1 MDTNRN
7 VNVPENDGE
16 MSVSEPRV
24 AKTTTVTLSVKQINY
39 LENLCANLDV
49 LPLAAATTYLKRQI
63 HSMYEL
69 TRMEFIRFIYHL
81 RAKQPLRPHQ
91 LQEIRENYVEE
102 KLAVIFKVPEIRYEE
117 LRYFH
122 YQVLFENRFKTTYHD
137 HPLENGR
144 VGECDYEY
152 GWQES
157 ALCLDGK
164 LYYLKF
170 YDFLMLDYDKLTL
183 EEVLAKLQPFLAE
196 YQFRI
201 YQTYAG
207 YHVYLISHQMNHRY
221 AKEFMRQLD
230 CDFFYTKFV
239 YNNGFKIRLTK
250 KEGRP
255 EEFLEKFCL
264 EVGEGQQ
271 DSRCLSA
278 LEIRARFL
286 GDA

>member
-1 MDTNRN
+1 MDKEQAADSPDRKI
-7 VNVPENDGE
+7 E
-16 MSVSEPRV
+16 S
-24 AKTTTVTLSVKQINY
+24 TLHLTVKQINY
-39 LENLCANLDV
+39 LENLCSNLDV
-49 LPLAAATTYLKRQI
+49 LPLAAASAYLKRPVF
-63 HSMYEL
+63 SMYEL
-69 TRMEFIRFIYHL
+69 TRTEFIRFIYHL

-91 LQEIRENYVEE
+91 LQEIKDNYVEE
-102 KLAVIFKVPEIRYEE
+102 KLAVIFKIPEIGYEDC
-117 LRYFH
+117 RYFH

-137 HPLENGR
+137 HPLENGCS
-144 VGECDYEY
+144 GECDYEY

-157 ALCLDGK
+157 SLCLEGK

-183 EEVLAKLQPFLAE
+183 AEVMQKLEPFMKE
-196 YQFRI
+196 YRFRI

-207 YHVYLISHQMNHRY
+207 YHVYLISHRINHRH
-221 AKEFMRQLD
+221 AKEFMHQLD

-264 EVGEGQQ
+264 EVGDGPEDVG
-271 DSRCLSA
+271 CLEA
-278 LEIRARFL
+278 LKIRACFL
-286 GDA
+286 GD